1 MTEQKPRDAFASALE
16 ALSHKERTAGELG
29 AWLAKRGFS
38 LAEIEE
44 AVERLVAAG
53 ALDDAQFA
61 RRFAEDKRELRGW
74 GPERI
79 EEALLA
85 RDLDPAT
92 ITAALAGDGFEGQ
105 LERAVGLLERRG
117 QVVEDQASRT
127 RALAFL
133 ARRGYGS
140 ELAYDA
146 VRGFERSTAA

>member
-1 MTEQKPRDAFASALE
+1 MTEQKPRDAFTSALE

-29 AWLAKRGFS
+29 ALLAKPGYS
-38 LAEIEE
+38 LEEIEE
-44 AVERLVAAG
+44 AVERLVAAQ
-53 ALDDAQFA
+53 ALDDEQFA

-85 RDLDPAT
+85 RGLEPAT
-92 ITAALAGDGFEGQ
+92 IAAALAGDGIEGQ
-105 LERAVGLLERRG
+105 LERAIGLLERRG
-117 QVVEDQASRT
+117 EVVDDQASRT
-127 RALAFL
+127 RALASL

>member
-1 MTEQKPRDAFASALE
+1 VTEQKPRDAFTCALE
-16 ALSHKERTAGELG
+16 ALSQKERTAGELG
-29 AWLAKRGFS
+29 ALLAKRGFS
-38 LAEIEE
+38 LEEIEE
-44 AVERLVAAG
+44 AVERLVAAR
-53 ALDDAQFA
+53 ALDDEHFA
-61 RRFAEDKRELRGW
+61 HRFAEDKRELRGW

-85 RDLDPAT
+85 RGLEPAT
-92 ITAALAGDGFEGQ
+92 IAAALAGDGVEGQ
-105 LERAVGLLERRG
+105 LERAIGLLERRG
-117 QVVEDQASRT
+117 QVVDDQASRT